1 MTSSSQNPPT
11 GNLQSKRVLIVEDE
25 PLIAYDLRTE
35 IEENNHD
42 VVGLCNSASS
52 AVAMAENLRP
62 DVIVMDINLL
72 GHQSGLEAGREIR
85 ERFDIGCIYV
95 SATLDRVDPEIWN
108 DIRPIALIR
117 KPYRD
122 EALAKA
128 IANDGA
134 NWENMEP
141 SGQTASPDQ
150 TQSDDRI
157 LDEVPLQS
165 EPMSPSKSATKTT

>member
-1 MTSSSQNPPT
+1 MTSSSKTPPI
-11 GNLQSKRVLIVEDE
+11 GNSQSKRVLIVEDE

-42 VVGLCNSASS
+42 VVGLCDSASS
-52 AVAMAENLRP
+52 AVAMAENFRP

-85 ERFDIGCIYV
+85 ERFDIGCVYV

-122 EALAKA
+122 EALATA
-128 IANDGA
+128 ISNDGA
-134 NWENMEP
+134 NWEKIES
-141 SGQTASPDQ
+141 SGKAGSPDQ
-150 TQSDDRI
+150 TQPDTKLSGKGQ
-157 LDEVPLQS
+157 LQS
-165 EPMSPSKSATKTT
+165 EPVSPSKSPPKTT